1 MKEIIPRQLLY
12 FSLILLTLLWIPRLG
27 VARKFHPFAL
37 NSFIKSTLCNALFK
51 DSSDYK
57 TLVDLDTLDVV
68 EEAFCEGQSR
78 FGCENEFVD
87 VFQMLMEEN
96 SLTEPKNVIEA
107 ENLYFTLLTLLEG
120 VV

>member
-1 MKEIIPRQLLY
+1 M
-12 FSLILLTLLWIPRLG
+12 G
-27 VARKFHPFAL
+27 VARKLHPFAL
-37 NSFIKSTLCNALFK
+37 NSAIKSTLCNVLFK

-68 EEAFCEGQSR
+68 EEAFCEDQSR
-78 FGCENEFVD
+78 FGCEKEFID

-107 ENLYFTLLTLLEG
+107 EILYFNLLTLLQG